1 MIPRLIDEKEII
13 IAGFSGG
20 EKTGFS
26 WEKFENAE
34 NIAELTNAVSDDE
47 IEVRMY
53 GKDSCNVHV
62 GLRVSSEDIP
72 GNYELCRL
80 PPSLYAVFDIY
91 TDRDQHKQFEKISTW
106 LTEHKTD
113 YRSRQFNGD
122 YFVCN
127 FGRTDHAEPVMELWA
142 PLIKNS

>member
-1 MIPRLIDEKEII
+1 MIPKLIDEKEII

-20 EKTGFS
+20 EKTSIS

-47 IEVRMY
+47 YEVRMY
-53 GKDSCNVHV
+53 GNDSCKIHV
-62 GLRVSSEDIP
+62 GLRVSNEDIP
-72 GNYELCRL
+72 ENYELCRL
-80 PPSLYAVFDIY
+80 PPSLYAVFELY
-91 TDRDQHKQFEKISTW
+91 TDRDQSKQFEKINAW
-106 LTEHKTD
+106 LIKHKAD
-113 YRSRQFNGD
+113 YKSRQHNGD

-127 FGRTDHAEPVMELWA
+127 FGRIDHAEPVMELWA